1 MKKLF
6 ALFSLIL
13 ATTPT
18 LAQQLSPA
26 FVLAQPANAIS
37 LPLTGNTLPCGTI
50 PFIYRSLAPATPS
63 RGTVLF
69 FSGLPGNLLFLDKG
83 AATVTGSTIT
93 GYNQTAPGWQMEA
106 DLYNAGY
113 TIADV
118 SWNSSTNWTNVP
130 AQTAGDTSPLGNGA
144 GGPCTAG
151 NSTGA
156 DPTVAFTNLYKY
168 SQFAASAVFAILGEH
183 STPTSAS
190 GNGTIVTFN
199 LPVPLPTA
207 FAPGELVTVAGMT
220 TTGLN
225 GQQFVAA
232 TPAPTKSTFSIINT
246 TTGTLTLGGTI
257 SGGDPTVD
265 YAVGH
270 SQGSMTVAG
279 FETTN
284 AFVPLNASIMMSPV
298 AQDLLSGASSTHNG
312 LTAYCR
318 VSTTKCRFNG
328 GWNNVL
334 QLVPT
339 DDWNFSGAVFNP
351 ATFCTSVLGNA
362 TYPTDCVD
370 ALAANPA
377 LSTELVNNSIYG
389 MWANEGVTDL
399 QNGTDCGGSPCG
411 NRALT
416 FIGSLDWGQG
426 ADQAYFNE
434 RKAVNGLGNEF
445 IIPGGNHDFN
455 NWAPLGPSGYAVP
468 VAIRAWINGLSPIVT
483 AKPVPTLIAGA
494 FAPKGQTTAMPSV
507 STEPVRCGPQVD
519 NAGNSI
525 WGTGCDHTTGFCTA
539 PTTGS
544 PYQPCQPPQM
554 LFPTGGT
561 GNGTTAQI
569 LYTSYASVTYP
580 VGEAIIIGQP
590 GGTHQATQANWNTPN
605 SHANG
610 FATSASN
617 ALCPASGPSVTLT
630 LSDSASANPYA
641 ISGPN
646 STIYINGVTG
656 SGAGQYPS
664 FGWTTGN
671 PNGMFSLVA
680 VGGSTGAWTIT
691 YCTGTQVT
699 GTYLQNA
706 DHYSGIVTSPYIA
719 TSSNCNIG
727 SNPFACQVSFLNPH
741 SCTSS
746 CVSADT
752 QFIAG
757 QFDDLIINH
766 HFGEQVPLSEQ
777 NGVVEPCAIDSNIS
791 GTSANPA
798 FSMYAELDGGAFVK
812 TTSITDPRGTG
823 ASGLSTPP
831 KKVYCVQFNAAAV
844 ADGEHEISWIGCPL
858 VGICGRLSS
867 TQAIDAESG
876 SSTFFKANNHA
887 LVGGT
892 ILGVVASPDAQFPVF
907 DWTQSTLRSLNGGN
921 SNINVTSISM
931 ATGFATFNFTASP
944 IVGQFKAG
952 STVGISGM
960 VTGNSCTIAPGST
973 SNGSILTI
981 NLTGTCVFPTGSTVN
996 IAAIVVSG
1004 GNGFAWN
1011 GTIVKVSSGATC
1023 TTTCSIQ
1030 VPSLSTATY
1039 VSGGTVTANLNGQCV
1054 VSSSTSTKIVCPT
1067 LADTSTTRVS
1077 GGSISS
1083 TANLLC
1089 APGGN
1094 GDDPAPYDPAGG
1106 TEVSQFFPDSFQLI
1120 PYTASPATCGLVAG
1134 QTGCFGSACGRLPTQ
1149 QETLWITRFEAG
1161 IDEREVFNS
1170 IMPKLETGSYFVWTN
1185 AGGTIARK
1193 NVWVDSWNQSAV
1205 KTGCYSSSTPC
1216 GDLSHALY
1224 ALQATSA
1231 NTTTVLTVPTRGAG
1245 DQILTNQAVTNCLVF
1260 SNIGN
1265 VSGAIPLYD
1274 HEPIEFVAY
1283 DSNTNA
1289 QLSQFGLYWIVG
1301 VGSTETG
1308 AANGITLSATNGG
1321 TCITDT
1327 ASGIFG
1333 GFLNAA
1339 STAWLVNDLGFDN
1352 IYLACNASLGC
1363 TAWNPSTQTGNPET
1377 YDWKVVT
1384 TAAATAPIY
1393 ARSSYLN
1400 IGPDTTNGVTGH
1412 QVSVLNG
1419 TSNFFPNASITTQ
1432 GGRIHKTADS
1442 IDNDL
1447 LLTPVV
1453 ALGPTLPI
1461 ITAVTGGSLATCPAP
1476 NAAHQCETLT
1486 FAAHKNPATGAN
1498 DGSTFQAPT
1507 ATNPL
1512 GQAIIVSGVVSTD
1525 SPTTTWNCGA
1535 SIAAPCGGT
1544 ATTSAV
1550 VGATATS
1557 VTFINDVPGISI
1569 WVSGG
1574 KITPTDLI
1582 AEFAP
1587 GTLTTTPC
1595 ATDGIANDTHLFTTC
1610 LGSNSLVGGIP
1621 QWVGTNATS
1630 FPLSL
1635 NGTAPT
1641 GGTSTNISQNANCM
1655 YTATGD
1661 NPTGIGA
1668 TTIQAIIP
1676 ATGSNNDVAIMSFS
1690 LALSVSYYAY
1700 NQCDTLHFE
1709 NTVFAPTGG
1718 VTDMWYDS
1726 DTIYGP
1732 GPYSDH
1738 TGTHGNPAVNAAFY
1752 QTNGTR
1758 QSTTIAFSGATYAWG
1773 GHSQYGITDCINAAL
1788 EEVSIECNNNGQT
1801 VLPLALGGNL
1811 NPDGSQWAFVSQSS
1825 NSAGANVQCSGVDCV
1840 STTSV
1845 TFKIPQGSIPS
1856 FASPGWGLFVT
1867 CNMPTSGPP
1876 LNSNT
1881 TLIGNSL
1888 PITYLNNDTNPA
1900 VVTTSVPAGV
1910 ACNISSHPA
1919 IQFLNFDHIDFD
1931 FVTFGGNLL
1940 PGGIRG
1946 FWQTYNSVI
1955 QENISGITMGTMEG
1969 WAYQGGRLFNFAIE
1983 DMHAGLS
1990 EPPAPTQ
1997 MPYVTIGQGE
2007 VVGVYNIIL
2016 RNDFFGT
2023 YVSGTTAPYLQ
2034 LWQDFYVINDSGG
2047 TGSPAFPGSFGTTP
2061 DWNQVSFWNATG
2073 DIFQPLVGDTAVG
2086 GAQTNFTVWPTGTR
2100 GVDPTTGL
2108 PNSAS
2113 APFYNSMTAA
2123 PWYGILRDT
2132 GLGTQ

>member
-1 MKKLF
+1 MKKFSLLLVFLLF
-6 ALFSLIL
+6 AGLAHATIFS
-13 ATTPT
+13 
-18 LAQQLSPA
+18 
-26 FVLAQPANAIS
+26 
-37 LPLTGNTLPCGTI
+37 
-50 PFIYRSLAPATPS
+50 
-63 RGTVLF
+63 
-69 FSGLPGNLLFLDKG
+69 
-83 AATVTGSTIT
+83 
-93 GYNQTAPGWQMEA
+93 
-106 DLYNAGY
+106 
-113 TIADV
+113 
-118 SWNSSTNWTNVP
+118 
-130 AQTAGDTSPLGNGA
+130 
-144 GGPCTAG
+144 
-151 NSTGA
+151 
-156 DPTVAFTNLYKY
+156 
-168 SQFAASAVFAILGEH
+168 
-183 STPTSAS
+183 
-190 GNGTIVTFN
+190 
-199 LPVPLPTA
+199 
-207 FAPGELVTVAGMT
+207 
-220 TTGLN
+220 
-225 GQQFVAA
+225 
-232 TPAPTKSTFSIINT
+232 SI
-246 TTGTLTLGGTI
+246 LTLGR
-257 SGGDPTVD
+257 GGV
-265 YAVGH
+265 
-270 SQGSMTVAG
+270 
-279 FETTN
+279 
-284 AFVPLNASIMMSPV
+284 
-298 AQDLLSGASSTHNG
+298 SS
-312 LTAYCR
+312 
-318 VSTTKCRFNG
+318 
-328 GWNNVL
+328 
-334 QLVPT
+334 VPT
-339 DDWNFSGAVFNP
+339 
-351 ATFCTSVLGNA
+351 
-362 TYPTDCVD
+362 
-370 ALAANPA
+370 
-377 LSTELVNNSIYG
+377 
-389 MWANEGVTDL
+389 
-399 QNGTDCGGSPCG
+399 
-411 NRALT
+411 
-416 FIGSLDWGQG
+416 
-426 ADQAYFNE
+426 
-434 RKAVNGLGNEF
+434 
-445 IIPGGNHDFN
+445 
-455 NWAPLGPSGYAVP
+455 
-468 VAIRAWINGLSPIVT
+468 
-483 AKPVPTLIAGA
+483 VPTLIAGS
-494 FAPKGQTTAMPSV
+494 FAPKGQTPTMPSV

-519 NAGNSI
+519 NAGASI
-525 WGTGCDHTTGFCTA
+525 WGTGCNHTTGICTA

-554 LFPTGGT
+554 LVTTGGT

-569 LYTSYASVTYP
+569 LYTSYASVVYP
-580 VGEAIIIGQP
+580 TGEAIIVGQP

-617 ALCPASGPSVTLT
+617 ALCAASGPSVTLT
-630 LSDSASANPYA
+630 LNDSISANPYA
-641 ISGPN
+641 ITGPN
-646 STIYINGVTG
+646 STVYINGVSSSSVT
-656 SGAGQYPS
+656 GQYPS

-671 PNGMFSLVA
+671 PNGTFSLVA
-680 VGGSTGAWTIT
+680 VGGSAGAWTIT

-699 GTYLQNA
+699 GTYLPNA

-719 TSSNCNIG
+719 TSSNCGIG
-727 SNPFACQVSFLNPH
+727 GNPFACQVSFLNPH
-741 SCTSS
+741 SCASS
-746 CVSADT
+746 CVSSDT

-812 TTSITDPRGTG
+812 TTPITDPRGTG
-823 ASGLSTPP
+823 VSGLSAPP

-844 ADGEHEISWIGCPL
+844 ADGEHEVSWIGCPL

-867 TQAIDAESG
+867 TQAIDAASG

-892 ILGVVASPDAQFPVF
+892 LLGIVASPDAQFPVF
-907 DWTQSTLRSLNGGN
+907 DWTQSTLRSLNGIG
-921 SNINVTSISM
+921 SAVNVSSISM
-931 ATGFATFNFTASP
+931 ATGFATFNFTAST

-952 STVGISGM
+952 STVSMSGM
-960 VTGNSCTIAPGST
+960 VTGNSCTVAPGST
-973 SNGSILTI
+973 SNGSVLTI

-996 IAAIVVSG
+996 TSAIVVSG

-1054 VSSSTSTKIVCPT
+1054 VSSSSAGQIICPT

-1083 TANLLC
+1083 TANLFC

-1106 TEVSQFFPDSFQLI
+1106 TEVQQFFPDSFQLI
-1120 PYTASPATCGLVAG
+1120 AYAASPATCSMTAG

-1149 QETLWITRFEAG
+1149 QETLWVTRFEAG

-1170 IMPKLETGSYFVWTN
+1170 NMPKLETGSYFVWTN
-1185 AGGTIARK
+1185 AGGTIARR
-1193 NVWVDSWNQSAV
+1193 NVWVDSWNQSAA
-1205 KTGCYSSSTPC
+1205 KTGCYSSATPC

-1231 NTTTVLTVPTRGAG
+1231 
-1245 DQILTNQAVTNCLVF
+1245 VTNGTVGNQTLANLTGTAGSCLVF
-1260 SNIGN
+1260 KNAGN

-1274 HEPIEFVAY
+1274 HEPVEFVAY
-1283 DSNTNA
+1283 DGNTNA
-1289 QLSQFGLYWIVG
+1289 QLSQFGLYWTVG
-1301 VGSTETG
+1301 VGATETG
-1308 AANGITLSATNGG
+1308 DANGVALSATNGG
-1321 TCITDT
+1321 PCINDT
-1327 ASGIFG
+1327 AAGIFG
-1333 GFLNAA
+1333 GLTNVA
-1339 STAWLVNDLGFDN
+1339 STAWLVNDIGFDN
-1352 IYLACNASLGC
+1352 IYLACNTSLGC

-1384 TAAATAPIY
+1384 TAAATAPFY

-1400 IGPDTTNGVTGH
+1400 IGPDTTNGVTSH
-1412 QVSVLNG
+1412 QVSALNG
-1419 TSNFFPNASITTQ
+1419 TGNFFSNAGIAAQ

-1447 LLTPVV
+1447 SLTPIV

-1461 ITAVTGGSLATCPAP
+1461 TNVTSATLATCPAP
-1476 NAAHQCETLT
+1476 NAAHQCETLV
-1486 FAAHKNPATGAN
+1486 FPAHLNPATQVADGA
-1498 DGSTFQAPT
+1498 TFQTKT

-1512 GQAIIVSGVVSTD
+1512 FQAVVISGITSLD
-1525 SPTTTWNCGA
+1525 SSNWNCGA
-1535 SIAAPCGGT
+1535 SIAAPCGGNVLT
-1544 ATTSAV
+1544 SGLVASTTTSA
-1550 VGATATS
+1550 TI
-1557 VTFINDVPGISI
+1557 INDVATGTGIAFSSLLLTNGGSGTTNGTYTNVPLIPISGIGAGVTANITVTGGGSHVVTAVTLVNPGTGVLGNDTFTALSTNIGN
-1569 WVSGG
+1569 VSGFVTTAFAG
-1574 KITPTDLI
+1574 KIIPTSLMV
-1582 AEFAP
+1582 EFAP
-1587 GTLTTTPC
+1587 GTLSTTPC
-1595 ATDGIANDTHLFTTC
+1595 ATDGIANDTHTSLTC
-1610 LGSNSLVGGIP
+1610 LGSNSLVAGIA

-1635 NGTAPT
+1635 NGTTAT
-1641 GGTSTNISQNANCM
+1641 GGTSTNTNQNANCI

-1661 NPTGIGA
+1661 NPTALGS
-1668 TTIQAIIP
+1668 TTIQVVIP
-1676 ATGSNNDVAIMSFS
+1676 ATGANNDVAILSYS
-1690 LALSVSYYAY
+1690 LALTVSYYAY

-1718 VTDMWYDS
+1718 VTDMWFDS

-1773 GHSQYGITDCINAAL
+1773 GHSQYGITDCINSAL

-1801 VLPLALGGNL
+1801 VLPLTLGGNL

-1825 NSAGANVQCSGVDCV
+1825 NSTGANVQCSGVDCI

-1888 PITYLNNDTNPA
+1888 PIIYLNNDTNPA
-1900 VVTTSVPAGV
+1900 VVTTSIPAGI

-1919 IQFLNFDHIDFD
+1919 LQFLNFDHIDFD
-1931 FVTFGGNLL
+1931 FDTFGGNLL

-1955 QENISGITMGTMEG
+1955 QENISAQSMGTMEG
-1969 WAYQGGRLFNFAIE
+1969 WAYQGGRLFNFALE

-1997 MPYVTIGQGE
+1997 MPYVTIGQAE

-2023 YVSGTTAPYLQ
+2023 YVSGTSAAYLQ
-2034 LWQDFYVINDSGG
+2034 LWQDFYVINDDGG
-2047 TGSPAFPGSFGTTP
+2047 SGSPAFPGSFGSTP

-2073 DIFQPLVGDTAVG
+2073 EIFQPLVGDTAVG

-2100 GVDPTTGL
+2100 GVDPATGL

-2123 PWYGILRDT
+2123 PWYGILGDT